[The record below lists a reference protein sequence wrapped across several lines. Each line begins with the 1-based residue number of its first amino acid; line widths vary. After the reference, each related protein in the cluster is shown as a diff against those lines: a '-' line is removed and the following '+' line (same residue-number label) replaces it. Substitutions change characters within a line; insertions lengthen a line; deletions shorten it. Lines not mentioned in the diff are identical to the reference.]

1 MISRLALLPLIV
13 VLLGMT
19 AVLMML
25 PAAHAAVIRDLETA
39 RAFFYSSLV
48 LMMLTIMLA
57 MATVTY
63 VPRNAARSHL
73 ATLVG
78 AYLLLPVAMALPVLQ
93 AVPDTS
99 ALNAWFEMLS
109 SFTTTG
115 ATGYE
120 AARLPP
126 SVHLW
131 RASVGWFGG
140 FFILLAAYAVLAPLN
155 LGGAEVIS
163 GRVPGRGAVGAMQIT
178 RIAEPAQRYT
188 RYALT
193 LFPAFCGLTGM
204 LWVTLLIAGED
215 SLLALTH
222 AMGTLSTSGIS
233 SGEGMV
239 SSTAGLAG
247 EMLVFLFLIFAITRR
262 AFPSTLMEHD
272 PRHLLQDPELRLAL
286 LLLLLVPFVL
296 LFSHSLAAIAATG
309 DTEIGL
315 TASLWGALFTAASF
329 LTTTGYE
336 SAFWVSANLWA
347 GLEAPGMLLMALSI
361 VGGGVATTAGGVKLL
376 RIYALIRHGERELER
391 IVHPSSVGGQGSEA
405 RRLRR
410 EGAYMAWI
418 FFMLF
423 AMSIAL
429 TMLGLVM
436 TGESFDHALV
446 LTIACLTSTGPIAD
460 IALAEPVLFG
470 PLTAPQKFILGVAM
484 LVGRLETLALVAL
497 FAPGGWRR

>member
-1 MISRLALLPLIV
+1 MIARLALLPLIV

-19 AVLMML
+19 AMLMWL
-25 PAAHAAVIRDLETA
+25 PAAHAAVIRDHVTA
-39 RAFFYSSLV
+39 RAFFYSGLG
-48 LMMLTIMLA
+48 LMLLTVMLA
-57 MATVTY
+57 MATLTY

-78 AYLLLPVAMALPVLQ
+78 AYLLLPVAMALPMVQ

-99 ALNAWFEMLS
+99 GLNAWFEMLS

-120 AARLPP
+120 ASRLAP

-131 RASVGWFGG
+131 RATVGWFGG

-163 GRVPGRGAVGAMQIT
+163 GRVPGRGATGAVQIT
-178 RIAEPAQRYT
+178 RIAEPVERYT

-193 LFPAFCGLTGM
+193 LFPVYCALTAILWLGLF
-204 LWVTLLIAGED
+204 IAGEE
-215 SLLALTH
+215 SLLALIH

-233 SGEGMV
+233 SGEGLK
-239 SSTAGLAG
+239 SSTTGFFG
-247 EMLVFLFLIFAITRR
+247 EALIFLFLIFALTRR
-262 AFPSTLMEHD
+262 AFPSRAFETDYKRLRD
-272 PRHLLQDPELRLAL
+272 DPELRLAIL
-286 LLLLLVPFVL
+286 LLLGLPLVLLVRHGIAGASTSL
-296 LFSHSLAAIAATG
+296 EGTSGLFTSV
-309 DTEIGL
+309 
-315 TASLWGALFTAASF
+315 WGATFTAASF

-336 SAFWVSANLWA
+336 SAYWSSANLWA
-347 GLEAPGMLLMALSI
+347 GLEAPGIFLMALSI

-391 IVHPSSVGGQGSEA
+391 IVHPSSVGGSGTEA

-429 TMLGLVM
+429 TMLALVM
-436 TGESFDHALV
+436 AGETFDHALV
-446 LTIACLTSTGPIAD
+446 LSIACLTTTGPIAD
-460 IALAEPVLFG
+460 SALAEPVLYG
-470 PLTAPQKFILGVAM
+470 ALATPQKLILGIAM

-497 FAPGGWRR
+497 FAPGGWRI